1 MVSFVLPVSVYQ
13 NEEYND
19 LRRGYILLIASL
31 IEEYLIDTTIDQH
44 AEMIIAIEKSC
55 YDDTIAIA
63 EHEMLPKEFTY
74 LPFEQLYRTRI
85 MRITKNIDVNSEVGD
100 EHLATGLLSG
110 AIDPTTVSKLEN
122 KDLCPSRNEKI
133 LEEFSARMNTSITLK
148 TSSLY
153 KCRQCG
159 HKETTVRSMQMRSLD
174 ESQTIIL
181 CCTFCGYKWFI

>member
-1 MVSFVLPVSVYQ
+1 MVAFVLPVSVYQ

-63 EHEMLPKEFTY
+63 EHEMLPKDFAY

-85 MRITKNIDVNSEVGD
+85 MRITKNLDVNSEVGD

-133 LEEFSARMNTSITLK
+133 LEEFSTRMNTSITLK

>member
-1 MVSFVLPVSVYQ
+1 MVSFILPASVY
-13 NEEYND
+13 EDELYND
-19 LRRGYILLIASL
+19 LRRGYLLLIASL
-31 IEEYLIDTTIDQH
+31 IEEYLIDTTINDH
-44 AEMIIAIEKSC
+44 TDMIIAIEKSC
-55 YDDTIAIA
+55 YDNTITIA
-63 EHEMLPKEFTY
+63 EHEMLPKDFSY
-74 LPFEQLYRTRI
+74 PQFEQLYRTRV
-85 MRITKNIDVNSEVGD
+85 MRITKNLDVNSEVGD

-110 AIDPTTVSKLEN
+110 AINPKTVSTLQN

-133 LEEFSARMNTSITLK
+133 LEEFSIRMNTSITLK